1 MGKPSKAKRARD
13 AAATPS
19 TVVIVGGAHFT
30 EADLSQHPHVEL
42 AAFRDPAA
50 AIETVRATD
59 ARVQQAAAACSSARG
74 VIESRRR
81 AAEYVRELV
90 EWVQQTKRYLAG
102 VLTASAKPGI
112 EVDWKHEVA
121 VLKTSLDTFVS
132 TFGGVSGVVAED
144 TARLDEVYQEAVG
157 LTRMLR
163 EQLGALVRA
172 QPVMPMQRNVLL
184 FAGAGA
190 DERRART
197 AGRRADKRARGA
209 DAAPP

>member
-1 MGKPSKAKRARD
+1 MRA
-13 AAATPS
+13 
-19 TVVIVGGAHFT
+19 
-30 EADLSQHPHVEL
+30 L
-42 AAFRDPAA
+42 ACLLLLAFPAA
-50 AIETVRATD
+50 AEVHGRVWSGDQPASRAVVLLD
-59 ARVQQAAAACSSARG
+59 PLGGPAAARP
-74 VIESRRR
+74 
-81 AAEYVRELV
+81 
-90 EWVQQTKRYLAG
+90 K
-102 VLTASAKPGI
+102 
-112 EVDWKHEVA
+112 
-121 VLKTSLDTFVS
+121 S
-132 TFGGVSGVVAED
+132 T